1 VKELNV
7 MKKDMIGKGFHI
19 LTKPIGPICNLNC
32 KYCFYT
38 EKTAFYPEKKDFRMS
53 DEVLEAFIH
62 KYISSQQI
70 PEIQFVWQGGEPTL
84 MNLDFFHKVISLQ
97 KKYADGKKI
106 INSLQTNG
114 TLIDDKWCKFLKE
127 NDFLVGL
134 SLDGPAELHD
144 LYRMDINGNP
154 TLNKVINTLYLL
166 KEYEIPYNVLLC
178 VTRESSK
185 YPIKVYN
192 FLKKLGVEYIQFTPI
207 VERIP
212 DDMSAQIG
220 LKHAS
225 PASKDDENQQK
236 LVTDFSVEAGAYG
249 DFLIKIFD
257 EWVQKDV
264 GSIYVMNFEWAL
276 EAWMGLPSTICIF
289 SKQCGSALALEH
301 NGDIYSCDHY
311 VYPEYYLG
319 NILVSNPKEMVEMN
333 KQKAF
338 GQNKESSL
346 PEVCRECEVK
356 FACNGECPRHR
367 FVRTYDNKPG
377 LSYLCQD
384 YKKFFRHI
392 HPYMKVMVQLI
403 ENNLPASK
411 VMDVIKGPLV
421 ITKK

>member
-1 VKELNV
+1 

-38 EKTAFYPEKKDFRMS
+38 EKKALYPEKKDFRMS

-144 LYRMDINGNP
+144 LYRIYVNGNP

-178 VTRESSK
+178 VTKESSK

-192 FLKKLGVEYIQFTPI
+192 FLKKLGVEYIQFTPV

-225 PASKDDENQQK
+225 PASKNDENQQK
-236 LVTDFSVEAGAYG
+236 LVTDFSVEAGSYG
-249 DFLIKIFD
+249 NFLIKIFD
-257 EWVQKDV
+257 EWIQKDV

-289 SKQCGSALALEH
+289 SKQCGRALAIEH

-392 HPYMKVMVQLI
+392 HKYMKVMVQLI

>member
-1 VKELNV
+1 
-7 MKKDMIGKGFHI
+7 MKKYMIGKGFHI
-19 LTKPIGPICNLNC
+19 LTKPIGPVCNLDC
-32 KYCFYT
+32 RYCFYT
-38 EKTAFYPEKKDFRMS
+38 EKKALYPEKKDFRMS

-84 MNLDFFHKVISLQ
+84 IGLDFFHKVVSLQ
-97 KKYADGKKI
+97 EKYAGSKRI

-114 TLIDDKWCKFLKE
+114 TLIDEQWCKFLKE
-127 NDFLVGL
+127 NNFLVGL
-134 SLDGPAELHD
+134 SLDGPENVHD
-144 LYRMDINGNP
+144 LYRVDINGNP
-154 TLNKVINTLYLL
+154 TLSKVINTIALL
-166 KEYEIPYNVLLC
+166 KKYEIPYNVLVC

-185 YPIKVYN
+185 QPLKVYK
-192 FLKKLGVEYIQFTPI
+192 FLKELRVQYIQFTPI

-212 DDMSAQIG
+212 DDRAIQTG
-220 LKHAS
+220 LKYATPHANN
-225 PASKDDENQQK
+225 EEGQQA
-236 LVTDFSVEAGAYG
+236 LVTDFSVEPGAYG
-249 DFLIKIFD
+249 NFLIKIFD
-257 EWVQKDV
+257 EWVKNDV

-276 EAWMGLPSTICIF
+276 EAWLGLPSTVCIF
-289 SKQCGSALALEH
+289 SKQCGKALAIEH

-319 NILVSNPKEMVEMN
+319 NILTGNPKEMLELS
-333 KQKAF
+333 KQKSF
-338 GQNKESSL
+338 GQSKQNSL
-346 PEVCRECEVK
+346 PQVCRECEVG

-367 FVRTYDNKPG
+367 FVRTYDNEPG

-392 HPYMKVMVQLI
+392 HKYMKVMVQLI
-403 ENNLPASK
+403 ENNLPVSK